1 MSATYRRVCLDTKGE
16 ECEICGTTEDIIVHH
31 VDGDREN
38 NDIDNLVPVCKS
50 CHGKIHTG
58 ADGYEEW
65 FEQLADSARIYDG
78 SSVVRDQK
86 NVNMYLPDDLVS
98 DMRLRYS
105 ELELEWRREHDDDL
119 PKNEVF
125 YPAVIRA
132 ALEGTSIEA
141 EIGLNG
147 E

>member
-16 ECEICGTTEDIIVHH
+16 ECEICETTEDIIVHH
-31 VDGDREN
+31 VDGDRGN

-65 FEQLADSARIYDG
+65 FEQLAESARIYDG
-78 SSVVRDQK
+78 LSVVRDRK
-86 NVNMYLPDDLVS
+86 NVNMYLPDHLVD
-98 DMRLRYS
+98 DMKTRHA
-105 ELELEWRREHDDDL
+105 ELQVEWHSLYGEPL

-132 ALEGTSIEA
+132 ALEETSIEA
-141 EIGLNG
+141 EIGLK
-147 E
+147 EE